1 MPYNLITC
9 QGGTWASTAGSY
21 IGSSDCIKSKLGLV
35 ILFFIICM
43 VRKWGGEE
51 MGLDYNF
58 LFGLIF
64 SIIPYLVVIT
74 IFGSFKIALV
84 VGLLGGIVGG
94 YFSGMI
100 FGGSE

>member
-1 MPYNLITC
+1 MALYNLLTC
-9 QGGTWASTAGSY
+9 SGFGDASGFVGSTGCIQGRV
-21 IGSSDCIKSKLGLV
+21 GLV
-35 ILFFIICM
+35 LLFFIIAI

-58 LFGLIF
+58 LFGLILGLLPYM
-64 SIIPYLVVIT
+64 IIIT

-84 VGLLGGIVGG
+84 VGLLGGILGG
-94 YFSGMI
+94 YFGGML